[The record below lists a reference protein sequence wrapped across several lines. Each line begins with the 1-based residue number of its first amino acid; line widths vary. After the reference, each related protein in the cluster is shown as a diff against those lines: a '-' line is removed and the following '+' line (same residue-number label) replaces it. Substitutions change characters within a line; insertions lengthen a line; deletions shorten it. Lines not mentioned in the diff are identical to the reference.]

1 MAEYAKELYN
11 REKHGKRYRN
21 PGGSRSWEAGME
33 LSEMIWKLNRLM
45 AWNRELYHQAAFH
58 LGLTD
63 SEMMIFRALLS
74 EPGPLTQAD
83 IARYCFQSRQTINSS
98 LLKMQAQG
106 DLELFQKGQQR
117 KKWIRLTEQGR
128 RRAQATVARMKEAE
142 EAAAG
147 SCTPEEWEAATH
159 KPYMPR

>member
-1 MAEYAKELYN
+1 
-11 REKHGKRYRN
+11 
-21 PGGSRSWEAGME
+21 ME

-106 DLELFQKGQQR
+106 DLELFQEGQQR
-117 KKWIRLTEQGR
+117 KKWIRLTE
-128 RRAQATVARMKEAE
+128 
-142 EAAAG
+142 
-147 SCTPEEWEAATH
+147 
-159 KPYMPR
+159 